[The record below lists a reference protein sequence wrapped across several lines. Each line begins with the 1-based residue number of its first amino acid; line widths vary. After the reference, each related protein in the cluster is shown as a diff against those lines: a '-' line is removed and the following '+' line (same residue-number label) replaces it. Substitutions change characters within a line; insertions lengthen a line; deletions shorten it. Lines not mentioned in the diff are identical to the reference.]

1 MDGRKEGWMDGWQVL
16 RRKQFVKKLLLS
28 FQISEILGIIFYT
41 SQ

>member
-1 MDGRKEGWMDGWQVL
+1 MDGWQVL
-16 RRKQFVKKLLLS
+16 RLKQFIKKLLLS